1 MNLFKILVLSFLFS
15 SCGEDNDTPNPFTIL
30 SDGTTIEMKGEIGS
44 SSLDDF
50 NAIID
55 QHPDVNLVR
64 IVDCDGS
71 VDDETC
77 FLLMKRVYDLGVNTH
92 ILDNGWVASGG
103 SDLFFAGI
111 HRTKGANTKIGVHA
125 WSEGNNEATDY
136 PVGHANHL
144 PYIAAYVSIGFTQEK
159 AEALYY
165 FIINAASADDIH
177 WMTDAEIE
185 AYSILSE

>member
-1 MNLFKILVLSFLFS
+1 MNIFKILVLSFLFS
-15 SCGEDNDTPNPFTIL
+15 GCAEDSDTPNPFTIL
-30 SDGTTIEMKGEIGS
+30 SDGTTIEMEGEIGS

-55 QHPDVNLVR
+55 QYPDVNLVH

-71 VDDETC
+71 VDDEIC
-77 FLLMKRVYDLGVNTH
+77 FLLMKRVHDLGINTH

-103 SDLFFAGI
+103 SDLFFSGI

-125 WSEGNNEATDY
+125 WSEGSNEAVDY